1 MAEFIDT
8 KLSFGHSPSRSRA
21 RADQSCPPRQP
32 NKRSLLVRPYR
43 PAPAL
48 SLSLSRSS
56 LAPAARFAR
65 PVNHRFRSPGGGKL
79 RRKFREPVVH
89 TARSSK
95 CNARYAPVRPSI
107 WRGRNGSRDSSISRA
122 KEKFRFDAVR
132 LSLTSLFNR

>member
-48 SLSLSRSS
+48 SLSRAPLS
-56 LAPAARFAR
+56 LLPRFAR

-95 CNARYAPVRPSI
+95 CNARHAPVRPPL